1 MVQWCSGVKSEAAI
15 LIKPLGCRTSAPLA
29 SYLYKSDGGLW
40 NRGIMENGS
49 EKTTALADN
58 PEWIE
63 RLQSQHPHDI
73 AVEIRNLPII
83 EIRRVLGKLPDSV
96 TSDVILELPPH
107 VQVELFESMRVSRLS
122 GIIEEMFSDD
132 VVDLLS
138 QVSVERLEKIMEQLP
153 PEDARE
159 ISDLL
164 KYDEDT
170 AGGIMQTEVISISEQ
185 LTIAETIE
193 TLRGM
198 KDLTETDG
206 LFYIYVT
213 DKEQRLRGV
222 LQVRDLLFSEPDL
235 KVRDIMIREVRAV
248 SVHADQ
254 EEIARM
260 FKHYNFP
267 VVPVVDDF
275 QRLRGLVT
283 SDDVMD
289 VMEEEATEDMQRMIG
304 LSGEESTVTP
314 WRESVRNRLPWLYV
328 NLVTAFLAGAVV
340 AMFESTIA
348 QYAVL
353 AVFLPIIAGQGGNA
367 GTQVLTIV
375 VRSLALGDVP
385 DKGQRAI
392 IVKELIVGVLNGLA
406 IGLVVGAIAW
416 VWKQNIALGVVVFA
430 AMVLNMVA
438 AGLAGVVIPFGLKAL
453 RIDPA
458 LASAIMLTTVTD
470 VVGFFLFLGFA
481 ALALSMFPLPI

>member
-1 MVQWCSGVKSEAAI
+1 MGRRMEERAKQKSTRI
-15 LIKPLGCRTSAPLA
+15 
-29 SYLYKSDGGLW
+29 D
-40 NRGIMENGS
+40 
-49 EKTTALADN
+49 D
-58 PEWIE
+58 PEWIAALKE
-63 RLQSQHPHDI
+63 LHPHDI
-73 AVEIRNLPII
+73 AVEIRDLTI
-83 EIRRVLGKLPDSV
+83 EKTRSMLRQLPDTLASE
-96 TSDVILELPPH
+96 VILELPTH
-107 VQVELFESMRVSRLS
+107 TQVLLFESMRVSRLS
-122 GIIEEMFSDD
+122 GIIGEMFSDD
-132 VVDLLS
+132 VADLLGQIS
-138 QVSVERLEKIMEQLP
+138 PERLEKIMEQLP
-153 PEDARE
+153 PGDARE

-164 KYDEDT
+164 KYEEDT
-170 AGGIMQTEVISISEQ
+170 AGGIMQTEVISVLED

-193 TLRGM
+193 RLRGM
-198 KDLTETDG
+198 EDLSQTDG
-206 LFYIYVT
+206 YFYVYVT
-213 DKEQRLRGV
+213 DTNERLRGV
-222 LQVRDLLFSEPDL
+222 LRIRDLLFSKPERL
-235 KVRDIMIREVRAV
+235 VRDIMIREVRAI

-254 EEIARM
+254 EELARM
-260 FKHYNFP
+260 FKHYGFS

-304 LSGEESTVTP
+304 LSGEESTATP
-314 WRESVRNRLPWLYV
+314 WKESVQKRLPWLYV
-328 NLVTAFLAGAVV
+328 NLVTAFMAGSVV
-340 AMFESTIA
+340 AIFESTIA

-392 IVKELIVGVLNGLA
+392 LVKELIVGLLNGLA
-406 IGLVVGAIAW
+406 IGIVVGLIAW

-430 AMVLNMVA
+430 AMLLNMVA
-438 AGLAGVVIPFGLKAL
+438 ASLAGVVIPFGLKAL

-481 ALALSMFPLPI
+481 ALALSMFPLPL

>member
-1 MVQWCSGVKSEAAI
+1 MEEGAGKPSA
-15 LIKPLGCRTSAPLA
+15 LI
-29 SYLYKSDGGLW
+29 D
-40 NRGIMENGS
+40 
-49 EKTTALADN
+49 D

-63 RLQSQHPHDI
+63 GLKSQHPHDI
-73 AVEIRNLPII
+73 AVEIRDLTIT
-83 EIRRVLGKLPDSV
+83 EIRRLLGKLPNSV

-107 VQVELFESMRVSRLS
+107 VQVQLIESMRVSRLS
-122 GIIEEMFSDD
+122 GIIGEMFSDD
-132 VVDLLS
+132 VADLLGQIS
-138 QVSVERLEKIMEQLP
+138 AERLEKIMEQLP
-153 PEDARE
+153 PGDARE

-164 KYDEDT
+164 KYEEDT
-170 AGGIMQTEVISISEQ
+170 AGGIMQTEVISVLEE

-193 TLRGM
+193 KLRGM
-198 KDLTETDG
+198 EDWVNTEG
-206 LFYIYVT
+206 FFYVYVT
-213 DKEQRLRGV
+213 DANGRLRGV
-222 LQVRDLLFSEPDL
+222 LQIRDLLFSKPDR

-260 FKHYNFP
+260 FKHYNFS

-275 QRLRGLVT
+275 QRLRGVVT

-289 VMEEEATEDMQRMIG
+289 IMEEEATEDMQRMIG
-304 LSGEESTVTP
+304 LSGEESTMTP
-314 WRESVRNRLPWLYV
+314 WKEAVRKRLPWLYV
-328 NLVTAFLAGAVV
+328 NLVTAFLAGFVV

-385 DKGQRAI
+385 DNGQRAI
-392 IVKELIVGVLNGLA
+392 VLKELIVGILNGLA
-406 IGLVVGAIAW
+406 IGVVVGLIAW
-416 VWKQNIALGVVVFA
+416 MWQRNIALGVIVFA

-470 VVGFFLFLGFA
+470 VVGFLLFLGFA
-481 ALALSMFPLPI
+481 ALALSLFPLPL

>member
-1 MVQWCSGVKSEAAI
+1 MDTSET
-15 LIKPLGCRTSAPLA
+15 KTSA
-29 SYLYKSDGGLW
+29 SIVEG
-40 NRGIMENGS
+40 
-49 EKTTALADN
+49 
-58 PEWIE
+58 PEWLE
-63 RLQSQHPHDI
+63 LLREQHPHDI
-73 AVEIRNLPII
+73 AVELRDLPIKK
-83 EIRRVLGKLPDSV
+83 IRAVLRQLPDTLVSE
-96 TSDVILELPPH
+96 VILELPPH
-107 VQVELFESMRVSRLS
+107 TQVLLLESMRVSRLS
-122 GIIEEMFSDD
+122 GILEEMFSDD
-132 VVDLLS
+132 VADLLGQIS
-138 QVSVERLEKIMEQLP
+138 TDRLEKIMEQLP
-153 PEDARE
+153 PGDARE

-164 KYDEDT
+164 KYEEDT
-170 AGGIMQTEVISISEQ
+170 AGGIMQTEVIHVLED

-193 TLRGM
+193 RLRGM
-198 KDLTETDG
+198 EHLTESDG
-206 LFYIYVT
+206 YFYVYVT
-213 DKEQRLRGV
+213 DTSERLRGV
-222 LQVRDLLFSEPDL
+222 LRIRDLLFSRPERQ
-235 KVRDIMIREVRAV
+235 VRDIMIREVRAV

-260 FKHYNFP
+260 FKHYGFS

-304 LSGEESTVTP
+304 LSGEESTATP
-314 WRESVRNRLPWLYV
+314 WQESVRKRLPWLYV
-328 NLVTAFLAGAVV
+328 NLVTAFLAGSVV
-340 AMFESTIA
+340 AIFESTIA

-392 IVKELIVGVLNGLA
+392 LVKELIVGVLNGLA
-406 IGLVVGAIAW
+406 IGIVVGLIALL
-416 VWKQNIALGVVVFA
+416 WKQNIALGVVVFV
-430 AMVLNMVA
+430 AMLLNMVA
-438 AGLAGVVIPFGLKAL
+438 AGLAGVIIPFGLKTL

-481 ALALSMFPLPI
+481 ALALALFPLPL

>member
-1 MVQWCSGVKSEAAI
+1 METEPEK
-15 LIKPLGCRTSAPLA
+15 TSAL
-29 SYLYKSDGGLW
+29 SND
-40 NRGIMENGS
+40 
-49 EKTTALADN
+49 
-58 PEWIE
+58 PEWVE
-63 RLQSQHPHDI
+63 ALKSQHPYDI
-73 AVEIRNLPII
+73 AMEIGDLPTDEIRQIL
-83 EIRRVLGKLPDSV
+83 RKMPDST
-96 TSDVILELPPH
+96 TSEIMVELQPH
-107 VQVELFESMRVSRLS
+107 VQVELLESMRVSRLS

-132 VVDLLS
+132 AADLLARIS
-138 QVSVERLEKIMEQLP
+138 AERLEEIMNHLP
-153 PEDARE
+153 PTEARE

-164 KYDEDT
+164 KYEEDT
-170 AGGIMQTEVISISEQ
+170 AGGIMQTEVISVSEE

-193 TLRGM
+193 KLRSM
-198 KDLTETDG
+198 EDLTSSDN
-206 LFYIYVT
+206 LFYVYVT
-213 DKEQRLRGV
+213 DQNKRLRGV
-222 LQVRDLLFSEPDL
+222 LRVRDLLFRKPEL
-235 KVRDIMIREVRAV
+235 RIRDIMIREVRAV

-254 EEIARM
+254 EEIAHL
-260 FKHYNFP
+260 FKDYGFA

-283 SDDVMD
+283 SDDVMH
-289 VMEEEATEDMQRMIG
+289 VLEEEATEDMQRMIG
-304 LSGEESTVTP
+304 LSGEESSGTP
-314 WRESVRNRLPWLYV
+314 WKVAVRNRLPWLYV
-328 NLVTAFLAGAVV
+328 NLLTAFLAGSVV

-348 QYAVL
+348 KYAVL

-385 DKGQRAI
+385 ENGQRAI
-392 IVKELIVGVLNGLA
+392 LVKELVVGILNGLA
-406 IGLVVGAIAW
+406 IVVVVGLIAW
-416 VWKQNIALGVVVFA
+416 AWKQNIALGVVVFA

-481 ALALSMFPLPI
+481 AFALSMFPLPL

>member
-1 MVQWCSGVKSEAAI
+1 MDEKAEQKSTQHI
-15 LIKPLGCRTSAPLA
+15 
-29 SYLYKSDGGLW
+29 D
-40 NRGIMENGS
+40 
-49 EKTTALADN
+49 

-63 RLQSQHPHDI
+63 ALKEQHPHDI
-73 AVEIRNLPII
+73 AVEIRDVPIERTRSI
-83 EIRRVLGKLPDSV
+83 LRRLPDTLASE
-96 TSDVILELPPH
+96 VILELPTH
-107 VQVELFESMRVSRLS
+107 TQVLLFESMRVSRLS
-122 GIIEEMFSDD
+122 GIIGEMFSDD
-132 VVDLLS
+132 VADLLGQIS
-138 QVSVERLEKIMEQLP
+138 PERLEKIMDQLP
-153 PEDARE
+153 PGDARE
-159 ISDLL
+159 ISNLL
-164 KYDEDT
+164 KYEEDT
-170 AGGIMQTEVISISEQ
+170 AGGIMQTEVISVRED

-193 TLRGM
+193 RLRGM
-198 KDLTETDG
+198 EDLNQTDEY
-206 LFYIYVT
+206 FYVYVT
-213 DKEQRLRGV
+213 DTNQRLRGV
-222 LQVRDLLFSEPDL
+222 LRIRDLLFSRPQRL
-235 KVRDIMIREVRAV
+235 VREIMIREVRAV

-260 FKHYNFP
+260 FKHYGFS

-304 LSGEESTVTP
+304 LSGEESTATP
-314 WRESVRNRLPWLYV
+314 WKESVRKRLPWLYV
-328 NLVTAFLAGAVV
+328 NLLTAFLAGSVV
-340 AMFESTIA
+340 AVFESTIA

-385 DKGQRAI
+385 DKGQQAI
-392 IVKELIVGVLNGLA
+392 LLKELIVGLLNGLA
-406 IGLVVGAIAW
+406 IGIVVGLIAW

-430 AMVLNMVA
+430 AMLLNMVA
-438 AGLAGVVIPFGLKAL
+438 ASLAGVVIPFGLKAL

-481 ALALSMFPLPI
+481 ALALSIFPLPL